1 MIHSFVIRHA
11 KVAYALQHA
20 RQLDGDVNKSAICS
34 DRDLSLEFVQ
44 SLQLDG
50 DACGGVGGGRRRRT
64 GVGGGQ
70 RVGQCGR
77 LTRLTSARPQ

>member
-1 MIHSFVIRHA
+1 MIHFFVIRHA

-50 DACGGVGGGRRRRT
+50 DACGGVGGGGRRRT
-64 GVGGGQ
+64 GVGGQ
-70 RVGQCGR
+70 RVGQCDR